1 MPKTACGSAFFK
13 YFLERRSKLNPTNK
27 NKIHIGNRSADI
39 ILIVIMCLL
48 MVTILY
54 PFINIIS
61 ISMSSPS
68 AITTGKV
75 SWLPVGFNLKGYEM
89 VFGDPKI
96 WRAYGNTILY
106 ATLGTA
112 LNLIFTA
119 MISYSLMVKEFVL
132 RKPMTVFLTVTMF
145 FNGGMV
151 PSYILIQNLG
161 LMDSIWSV
169 ILPGCVS
176 AYNIFIYRSFFK
188 GISPEIREAAF
199 VDGAGEARILF
210 SIYMPLS
217 KALFATFGL
226 FSLVT
231 YWNMWFEPLL
241 YLKTD
246 TKQPIQMILRQ
257 ILFTSGA
264 AGMNGAQELMN
275 QQLVN
280 PKNIQYACII
290 ATITPIMIVYP
301 FLQKYF
307 EQGMMVGAVKG

>member
-1 MPKTACGSAFFK
+1 M
-13 YFLERRSKLNPTNK
+13 NPTNK

>member
-1 MPKTACGSAFFK
+1 M
-13 YFLERRSKLNPTNK
+13 NPTNK

-169 ILPGCVS
+169 VLPGCVS

-290 ATITPIMIVYP
+290 ATIAPIMIVYP